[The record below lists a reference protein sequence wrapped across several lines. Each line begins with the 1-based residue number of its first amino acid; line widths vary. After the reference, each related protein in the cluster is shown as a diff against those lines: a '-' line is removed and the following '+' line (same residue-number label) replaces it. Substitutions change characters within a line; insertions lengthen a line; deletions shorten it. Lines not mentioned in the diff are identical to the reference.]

1 MAAPMATPMATP
13 RLDGKVAFITGGASG
28 LGRAMA
34 IAFVAEGARVAIA
47 DVDDAKGREVTASL
61 GEAAIFLHHDVTREE
76 AWINNLAAAVQK
88 FGRLD
93 ILVNNAGIGTRADVE
108 AETLEDWRRVMAVN
122 LDGPFLGCKHGI
134 APLAKSGGGSII
146 NISSVAGLI
155 GARDSAAYCASKG
168 GLRLL
173 TKSVA
178 LHCAGRRNGIR
189 CNSVHPVY
197 TDTPMVDRLVNST
210 KSPEKMRQALEAM
223 IPLGRMGTPEELAAM
238 AVYLASDESR
248 FVTGAEFVFDGGYTA
263 N

>member
-1 MAAPMATPMATP
+1 MAG
-13 RLDGKVAFITGGASG
+13 RLAGKSAFITGGASG

-34 IAFVAEGARVAIA
+34 IAFATDGAQVAIA
-47 DVDDAKGREVTASL
+47 DIDQARGREAA
-61 GEAAIFLHHDVTREE
+61 GAIGDAAIFLAHDVTSEE
-76 AWINNLAAAVQK
+76 QWIANLAEAARS
-88 FGRLD
+88 FGHLD
-93 ILVNNAGIGTRADVE
+93 TLVNNAGVGTRGTIE
-108 AETLEDWRRVMAVN
+108 SETLAEWRRVLAVN
-122 LDGPFLGCKHGI
+122 LDGPFLGCKHAIPLI
-134 APLAKSGGGSII
+134 AKAGGGAII

-178 LHCAGRRNGIR
+178 LHCAHRKNGVR

-197 TDTPMVDRLVNST
+197 TDTPMVGEMLAQARE
-210 KSPEKMRQALEAM
+210 PEKMRAAMEAM
-223 IPLGRMGTPEELAAM
+223 IPMGRLGTPEELAAM
-238 AVYLASDESR
+238 AVYLAADESR

>member
-1 MAAPMATPMATP
+1 MAG
-13 RLDGKVAFITGGASG
+13 RLDGKAAFITGGASG

-34 IAFVAEGARVAIA
+34 EAFAAEGARVAIA
-47 DVDDAKGREVTASL
+47 DIDRGR
-61 GEAAIFLHHDVTREE
+61 GEAVARGIGARAIFLAHDVTDEE
-76 AWINNLAAAVQK
+76 HWIANLAASASA

-93 ILVNNAGIGTRADVE
+93 TLVNNAGIGTRGTVE
-108 AETLEDWRRVMAVN
+108 STSLEEWRRIHAVN
-122 LDGPFLGCKHGI
+122 LDGPFLGCKHAIPLI
-134 APLAKSGGGSII
+134 AKAGGGAIV

-155 GARDSAAYCASKG
+155 GARDSAAYCSSKG

-178 LHCAGRRNGIR
+178 MHCAHRKNGVR

-197 TDTPMVDRLVNST
+197 TDTPMVGQMLAESRQ
-210 KSPEKMRQALEAM
+210 PEKMLEAMKAM
-223 IPLGRMGTPEELAAM
+223 IPLGRLGTPEELAAM
-238 AVYLASDESR
+238 AVYLVSDEAA

>member
-1 MAAPMATPMATP
+1 MAG
-13 RLDGKVAFITGGASG
+13 RLEGKAAFITGGASG

-34 IAFVAEGARVAIA
+34 QAFAAEGARVAIA
-47 DVDDAKGREVTASL
+47 DIDRGR
-61 GEAAIFLHHDVTREE
+61 GEAVARGIGARAIFLAHDVTDEE
-76 AWINNLAAAVQK
+76 QWIANFAAAASA

-93 ILVNNAGIGTRADVE
+93 TLVNNAGIGTRGTVE
-108 AETLEDWRRVMAVN
+108 STSLEEWRRIHAVN
-122 LDGPFLGCKHGI
+122 LDGPFLGCKHAIPLI
-134 APLAKSGGGSII
+134 AKAGGGAIL

-155 GARDSAAYCASKG
+155 GARDSAAYCSSKG

-178 LHCAGRRNGIR
+178 THCAHRKNGVR

-197 TDTPMVDRLVNST
+197 TDTPMVGQMLAESRQ
-210 KSPEKMRQALEAM
+210 PEKMLEAMKAM
-223 IPLGRMGTPEELAAM
+223 IPLGRLGTPEELAAM
-238 AVYLASDESR
+238 AVYLVSDEAA

>member
-1 MAAPMATPMATP
+1 MAG
-13 RLDGKVAFITGGASG
+13 RLEGKAAFITGGASG

-34 IAFVAEGARVAIA
+34 EAFAAEGARVAIA
-47 DVDDAKGREVTASL
+47 DIDRERGEGVARGIGAS
-61 GEAAIFLHHDVTREE
+61 AVFLAHDVTQE
-76 AWINNLAAAVQK
+76 ADWVANLAAAARA

-93 ILVNNAGIGTRADVE
+93 TLVNNAGIGTRGTVE
-108 AETLEDWRRVMAVN
+108 STSLEEWRRIHAVN
-122 LDGPFLGCKHGI
+122 LDGPFLGCKHAIPLI
-134 APLAKSGGGSII
+134 AAAGGGAIL

-178 LHCAGRRNGIR
+178 MHCAHRKNGVR
-189 CNSVHPVY
+189 CNSLHPVY
-197 TDTPMVDRLVNST
+197 TDTPMVDQMLAESRQ
-210 KSPEKMRQALEAM
+210 PEKMLAAMKAM
-223 IPLGRMGTPEELAAM
+223 IPLGRLGTPEELAAM
-238 AVYLASDESR
+238 AVYLASNEAA

>member
-1 MAAPMATPMATP
+1 MANP
-13 RLDGKVAFITGGASG
+13 RLDGKAAFITGGASG

-34 IAFVAEGARVAIA
+34 IAFVAEGARVTIA
-47 DVDDAKGREVTASL
+47 DIDDARGRDVAASL
-61 GEAAIFLHHDVTREE
+61 GDAAIFLHHDVTHEA
-76 AWINNLAAAVQK
+76 AWIDNLAASVAR

-93 ILVNNAGIGTRADVE
+93 ILVNNAGIGTRVNVE

-134 APLAKSGGGSII
+134 APLAASGGGSII

-197 TDTPMVDRLVNST
+197 TDTPMVDQLLNSS

>member
-1 MAAPMATPMATP
+1 MAG
-13 RLDGKVAFITGGASG
+13 RLDGKAAFITGGASG

-34 IAFVAEGARVAIA
+34 QAFAAEGARVAIA
-47 DVDDAKGREVTASL
+47 DIDRER
-61 GEAAIFLHHDVTREE
+61 GEAAARGIGARAIFLTHDVTDEE
-76 AWINNLAAAVQK
+76 QWIAHLAAAASE

-93 ILVNNAGIGTRADVE
+93 TLVNNAGIGTRGTVE
-108 AETLEDWRRVMAVN
+108 STSLEEWRRIHAVN
-122 LDGPFLGCKHGI
+122 LDGPFLGCKHAIPLI
-134 APLAKSGGGSII
+134 AKAGGGAIL

-178 LHCAGRRNGIR
+178 MHCAHRKNGVR

-197 TDTPMVDRLVNST
+197 TDTPMVGQMLAESRQ
-210 KSPEKMRQALEAM
+210 PEKMLEAMKAM
-223 IPLGRMGTPEELAAM
+223 IPLGRLGTPEELAAM
-238 AVYLASDESR
+238 AVYLVSDEAA

>member
-1 MAAPMATPMATP
+1 MVMQ
-13 RLDGKVAFITGGASG
+13 RLHGKVAFITGAASG

-34 IAFVAEGARVAIA
+34 IAFAAEGARLIVA
-47 DVDDAKGREVTASL
+47 DVDEVRGREVATSL
-61 GEAAIFLHHDVTREE
+61 GDQAVFLPHDVTKEQ
-76 AWINNLAAAVQK
+76 AWIDTLAATLAR

-93 ILVNNAGIGTRADVE
+93 ILVNNAGIGTRAHVE
-108 AETLEDWRRVMAVN
+108 EETLEDWHRVIAVN

-134 APLAKSGGGSII
+134 APIAASGGGSII

-168 GLRLL
+168 GVRLL

-178 LHCAGRRNGIR
+178 LHCAARRNGVR
-189 CNSVHPVY
+189 CNSIHPVY
-197 TDTPMVDRLVNST
+197 TETPMVDRFIASS
-210 KSPEKMRQALEAM
+210 KSPEKMRDAMAAM
-223 IPLGRMGTPEELAAM
+223 IPLGRLGTAGELAAM
-238 AVYLASDESR
+238 ALYLASEESR

>member
-1 MAAPMATPMATP
+1 MAG
-13 RLDGKVAFITGGASG
+13 RLDGKAAFITGGASG
-28 LGRAMA
+28 LGCAMA
-34 IAFVAEGARVAIA
+34 QAFAAEGARVAIA
-47 DVDDAKGREVTASL
+47 DIDRGR
-61 GEAAIFLHHDVTREE
+61 GEAVAREIGARAIFLAHDVTDEE
-76 AWINNLAAAVQK
+76 QWVANLGAAASA

-93 ILVNNAGIGTRADVE
+93 TLVNNAGIGTRGTVE
-108 AETLEDWRRVMAVN
+108 STSLEEWRRIHAVN
-122 LDGPFLGCKHGI
+122 LDGPFLGCKHAIPLI
-134 APLAKSGGGSII
+134 AKAGGGAIL

-178 LHCAGRRNGIR
+178 MHCAHRKNGVR

-197 TDTPMVDRLVNST
+197 TDTPMVGQMLAESRQ
-210 KSPEKMRQALEAM
+210 PEKMLEAMKAM
-223 IPLGRMGTPEELAAM
+223 IPLGRLGTPEELAAM
-238 AVYLASDESR
+238 AVYLVSDEAA